1 MRRTC
6 RQSINNDKT
15 NNDPNKINLLTS
27 LEASSYTCLFRTES
41 SQTVINLIVLKTFPD
56 ERQLFSNSCQ
66 DLTLK
71 QILNLDYLLASPGLQ
86 DSIILSYFYI
96 SIRQSPS
103 LILFYPFDHQIPRRI
118 SAPMDQSLVF
128 RLWWLQR
135 LLSP

>member
-1 MRRTC
+1 
-6 RQSINNDKT
+6 
-15 NNDPNKINLLTS
+15 
-27 LEASSYTCLFRTES
+27 LEASSYICLFRPES

-56 ERQLFSNSCQ
+56 ERLLFSNSCQ

-103 LILFYPFDHQIPRRI
+103 LILFYPVDHQIPRTI

-128 RLWWLQR
+128 RL
-135 LLSP
+135 